1 MTDRIQSGRPGAM
14 PSVHDALRAVM
25 ADVGAIAKRGQNRD
39 QGYRFRSIE
48 QVVDTFYPLFLK
60 HGIMMIPRVVEHE
73 AYGKATGAGDKKQ
86 TYTALTI
93 EYDVYGPAHD
103 RLEPCPR
110 LTVHGADMGDKAPN
124 KALSYGLKYMLA
136 QMFMVPFIK
145 QDEGDERGPPK
156 ASDPAAELA
165 HARDELKRTVA
176 TYLRGSEMA
185 PGRWIVK
192 VAQSIY
198 GEPTKIET
206 TEQARAV
213 QAAIRD
219 FTTDGDRIPDG
230 VGETR

>member
-1 MTDRIQSGRPGAM
+1 MTAS
-14 PSVHDALRAVM
+14 SNNVHDALRAVM
-25 ADVGAIAKRGQNRD
+25 TEVSAIAKEGRNQ
-39 QGYRFRSIE
+39 QQKYRFRSIE
-48 QVVDTFYPLFLK
+48 QVVDTFYPLFIK
-60 HGIMMIPRVVEHE
+60 HGIMVIPRVVDHE
-73 AYGKATGAGDKKQ
+73 VHGKASGQGDKTQ
-86 TYTALTI
+86 TYAALTI

-103 RLEPCPR
+103 RLDPPPR

-145 QDEGDERGPPK
+145 QDEGDESGPPN
-156 ASDPAAELA
+156 AGDPAAELA
-165 HARDELKRTVA
+165 QARDELKRTVA
-176 TYLRGSEMA
+176 TYLRDSEMT

-192 VAQSIY
+192 VAESIY

-219 FTTDGDRIPDG
+219 FTTDGERIPDG
-230 VGETR
+230 VGEQR